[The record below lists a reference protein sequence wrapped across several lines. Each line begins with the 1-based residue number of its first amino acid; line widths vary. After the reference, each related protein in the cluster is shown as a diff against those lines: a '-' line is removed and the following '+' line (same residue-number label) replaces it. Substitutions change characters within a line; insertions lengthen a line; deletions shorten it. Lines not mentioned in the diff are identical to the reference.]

1 VLRAV
6 DKTKA
11 EDRRV
16 LFGARGGVPSDGL
29 LQGGKVRLRDFR
41 TAKTRGRAVAEGQD
55 PIGKERTSEEG
66 TDCSARQNVLTSAV
80 LLIRLY

>member
-1 VLRAV
+1 MHRPHRGEVSAQIYLFEGAQLRANRQLRELRGVLRAV
-6 DKTKA
+6 DKAKA

-41 TAKTRGRAVAEGQD
+41 TAKTRG
-55 PIGKERTSEEG
+55 
-66 TDCSARQNVLTSAV
+66 
-80 LLIRLY
+80 